1 MKPTDI
7 TEHSEDPYDA
17 TDHADIDAIPLTW
30 TECALAIAVVF
41 LTLLSVTLACAVIMN
56 HFIPLL

>member
-17 TDHADIDAIPLTW
+17 TDHADIDATPLTW
-30 TECALAIAVVF
+30 TECALAAAVVL
-41 LTLLSVTLACAVIMN
+41 LTIGTVTLACAVIVN
-56 HFIPLL
+56 HFTPLL